1 MVDSIPFLYEVLWAA
16 VGLILYKFISHIFDY
31 GRASLVIK
39 ETITRCLVL
48 IGAMV
53 EDIAFMREIKYKTMY
68 ESNIDEKEIEVI
80 KEIDEKAIQTWKN
93 NIIMTL
99 VNSFPKEFR
108 SIIGFSTWA
117 EAMTKLD
124 NFYKKRGK

>member
-1 MVDSIPFLYEVLWAA
+1 MFDSIPFLYEILWAS
-16 VGLILYKFISHIFDY
+16 VGLVLYKFVAHVFDY
-31 GRASLVIK
+31 GRASLVVK
-39 ETITRCLVL
+39 ETTTRCLVL
-48 IGAMV
+48 VGAMV
-53 EDIAFMREIKYKTMY
+53 EDIAFMRELKYKTMH

-80 KEIDEKAIQTWKN
+80 REIDEKALQTWKN
-93 NIIMTL
+93 NVIMTV

-124 NFYKKRGK
+124 DFYKNKGK

>member
-1 MVDSIPFLYEVLWAA
+1 MFESIPFLYEVLWAT
-16 VGLILYKFISHIFDY
+16 VGLVLYKFISHIFDY

-39 ETITRCLVL
+39 ETTTRCLIL
-48 IGAMV
+48 IGAMI
-53 EDIAFMREIKYKTMY
+53 ENIAFLHALKYKTMF

-80 KEIDEKAIQTWKN
+80 KEIDEKALQAWKN
-93 NIIMTL
+93 GIIMTI

-108 SIIGFSTWA
+108 SVVGFSSWP

-124 NFYKKRGK
+124 NFYKKKGK